1 MGPFVA
7 TIVRL
12 IVPLFILRWPLGGL
26 IAAVVADTLD
36 VVIIAAIR
44 SGMFDDYTSTDKL
57 LDTYMLV
64 FAALVSWRWENR
76 IARFASIALFG
87 YRVVG
92 VAILQLTD
100 ARWVLFVFPSVFD
113 FFYVYHLVT
122 TRWFPALEVKG
133 YRMLAYVLLILSGM
147 KLVQEFILHI
157 VEFRPLCWINW
168 HISELVRTG
177 PGSVVV
183 NVWMRS
189 KEYVLLLGSRIWEI
203 EREFVLGIVTH
214 APDLD
219 FQSTV
224 TANRD
229 SPVMRLT
236 EFVVESV
243 PKVSEYESQCI
254 RFR

>member
-1 MGPFVA
+1 MGPLVA

-12 IVPLFILRWPLGGL
+12 IVPLLILRWPLGGL
-26 IAAVVADTLD
+26 IASVVADTLD

-44 SGMFDDYTSTDKL
+44 SGMFDDYTSMDKL

-64 FAALVSWRWENR
+64 FAAIVAWRWQNR
-76 IARFASIALFG
+76 IARFAGIALFG
-87 YRVVG
+87 YRVIG

-100 ARWVLFVFPSVFD
+100 ARWVLFLFPSVFD

-122 TRWFPALEVKG
+122 TRWFPALEVNG
-133 YRMLAYVLLILSGM
+133 YRKLAYVLLILTGM

-157 VEFRPLCWINW
+157 VEFRPLCWLNW
-168 HISELVRTG
+168 HVTEDFKTG

-183 NVWMRS
+183 TVWMRS

-203 EREFVLGIVTH
+203 ERAFVLGIAKHT
-214 APDLD
+214 PDIG
-219 FQSTV
+219 FQSGV
-224 TANRD
+224 TANRE
-229 SPVMRLT
+229 SLVMRLT
-236 EFVVESV
+236 EFVVERA
-243 PKVSEYESQCI
+243 PQVSEYERQCI

>member
-1 MGPFVA
+1 MGPLVA

-26 IAAVVADTLD
+26 IASAIADTLD

-44 SGMFDDYTSTDKL
+44 SGMFEDYTGMDKL

-64 FAALVSWRWENR
+64 FAAIVAWRWENR
-76 IARFASIALFG
+76 FARFAGIALFG

-92 VAILQLTD
+92 VAFLQLTD
-100 ARWVLFVFPSVFD
+100 ARWVLFLFPSVFD

-122 TRWFPALEVKG
+122 IRWFPALEVNG
-133 YRMLAYVLLILSGM
+133 YRKLAYVLLILTGM

-157 VEFRPLCWINW
+157 VEFRPLCWLNW
-168 HISELVRTG
+168 QVSEDLKTG

-183 NVWMRS
+183 TVWMRS
-189 KEYVLLLGSRIWEI
+189 KEYVLPLGSRIWEL
-203 EREFVLGIVTH
+203 ERELVLWVVRQ
-214 APDLD
+214 APAIE
-219 FQSTV
+219 FQSGV
-224 TANRD
+224 AANRE
-229 SPVMRLT
+229 SLVMRLT
-236 EFVVESV
+236 EFVTERA
-243 PKVSEYESQCI
+243 PQVSEYERQCI

>member
-1 MGPFVA
+1 MGPLVA

-12 IVPLFILRWPLGGL
+12 IVPLLILRWPLGGL

-36 VVIIAAIR
+36 VVIIAAFR
-44 SGMFDDYTSTDKL
+44 SGMFDDYTSMDKL

-64 FAALVSWRWENR
+64 FAAIVAWRWQNR
-76 IARFASIALFG
+76 IARFAAIALFG

-122 TRWFPALEVKG
+122 TRWFPALEVNG
-133 YRMLAYVLLILSGM
+133 YRKLAYVLLILTGM

-157 VEFRPLCWINW
+157 VEFRPLCWLNW
-168 HISELVRTG
+168 HVTEDFKNG

-183 NVWMRS
+183 TVWMRS

-203 EREFVLGIVTH
+203 ERAFVLGIAKHT
-214 APDLD
+214 PDIG
-219 FQSTV
+219 FQSGV
-224 TANRD
+224 TANRE

-236 EFVVESV
+236 EFVVERA
-243 PKVSEYESQCI
+243 PQVSEYERQCI

>member
-1 MGPFVA
+1 MGPLVA

-26 IAAVVADTLD
+26 IASVVADTLD
-36 VVIIAAIR
+36 VVIIAAFR

-64 FAALVSWRWENR
+64 FAAIVAWRWQNR
-76 IARFASIALFG
+76 IARFAGIALFV

-122 TRWFPALEVKG
+122 TRWFPALEVNGFRK
-133 YRMLAYVLLILSGM
+133 LAFVLLILTGM

-157 VEFRPLCWINW
+157 VEFRPLCWLNW
-168 HISELVRTG
+168 QVSETVKAG
-177 PGSVVV
+177 PGSVVAT
-183 NVWMRS
+183 VWINS
-189 KEYVLLLGSRIWEI
+189 KEYVLLLGSPIWEM
-203 EREFVLGIVTH
+203 EREVVLRIAKH
-214 APDLD
+214 IPDIG
-219 FQSTV
+219 FQSGV
-224 TANRD
+224 TANREALI
-229 SPVMRLT
+229 MRLT
-236 EFVVESV
+236 EFVVDRA
-243 PKVSEYESQCI
+243 PQVSEYERQCI

>member
-1 MGPFVA
+1 MGPLVA

-12 IVPLFILRWPLGGL
+12 IVPLLILRWPLGGL
-26 IAAVVADTLD
+26 IASAIADTLD

-44 SGMFDDYTSTDKL
+44 SGMFEDYTSMDKL
-57 LDTYMLV
+57 LDTYMLA
-64 FAALVSWRWENR
+64 FALLVSLRWENP
-76 IARFASIALFG
+76 IAKFASIALFG

-122 TRWFPALEVKG
+122 TRWFPALEVNG
-133 YRMLAYVLLILSGM
+133 YRKLAYVLLILTGM

-157 VEFRPLCWINW
+157 VEFRPLCWLNW
-168 HISELVRTG
+168 HVSETVKAG

-183 NVWMRS
+183 TVWMKS
-189 KEYVLLLGSRIWEI
+189 KEYVLLLGIRIWDI
-203 EREFVLGIVTH
+203 EREVVLRIAKH
-214 APDLD
+214 IPDIG
-219 FQSTV
+219 FQSGV
-224 TANRD
+224 EANHEAL
-229 SPVMRLT
+229 VMRLT
-236 EFVVESV
+236 EFVVDRA
-243 PKVSEYESQCI
+243 PQVSEYERQCI

>member
-1 MGPFVA
+1 MGPLVA

-26 IAAVVADTLD
+26 IASVVADTLD
-36 VVIIAAIR
+36 VVIIAAFR

-64 FAALVSWRWENR
+64 FAAIVAWRWQNR
-76 IARFASIALFG
+76 IARFTGIALFV

-122 TRWFPALEVKG
+122 TRWFPAMEVNG
-133 YRMLAYVLLILSGM
+133 YRKLAYVLLILTGM

-157 VEFRPLCWINW
+157 VEFRPLCWLNW
-168 HISELVRTG
+168 HVSETVKAG

-183 NVWMRS
+183 TVWMRS

-203 EREFVLGIVTH
+203 EREVFLRIAKH
-214 APDLD
+214 IPDIG
-219 FQSTV
+219 FQSGV
-224 TANRD
+224 TANREAL
-229 SPVMRLT
+229 VMRLT
-236 EFVVESV
+236 EFVVDRA
-243 PKVSEYESQCI
+243 PQVSEYERQCI